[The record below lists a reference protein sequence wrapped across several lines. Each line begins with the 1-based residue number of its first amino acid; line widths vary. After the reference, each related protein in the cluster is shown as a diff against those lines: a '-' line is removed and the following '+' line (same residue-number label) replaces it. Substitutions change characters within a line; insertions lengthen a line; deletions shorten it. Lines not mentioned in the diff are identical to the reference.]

1 MPSLEKQ
8 GRLRPVE
15 SATEKTSGDSEKVS
29 EDSEKGFWE

>member
-15 SATEKTSGDSEKVS
+15 SATVKASVGSEMAFG
-29 EDSEKGFWE
+29 DSEKGFWG